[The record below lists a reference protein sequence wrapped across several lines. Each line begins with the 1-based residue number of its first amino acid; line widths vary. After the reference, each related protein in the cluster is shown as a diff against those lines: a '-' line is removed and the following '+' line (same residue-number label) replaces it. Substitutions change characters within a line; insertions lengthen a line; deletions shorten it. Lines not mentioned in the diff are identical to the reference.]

1 MKRIIIFVL
10 TAAILLSMVGC
21 TKKKADN
28 TVDVFCLNMDV
39 TSSVPESYVL
49 RSKNSDV
56 DKQVDELLGRLQDK
70 PDNSKLR
77 KAIPDEV
84 SVRGHEEK
92 NYNCTVD
99 FSKEYYDLTAAQEVL
114 LRASVVRTLTQLDS
128 ISYVTFTV
136 NSIPLVDS
144 DDEIVG
150 SMGADDF
157 VENPGEQINTSVK
170 ETHTLYFADKDGT
183 GLEKQTRVIHYSS
196 NIALEKLVL
205 EQLIEGPKGSKLK
218 ATLPVKKLSDEI
230 SDIKDGFGKEQLD
243 VDDYAET
250 AIISRNFNEL
260 MSGMKVMDE
269 SRQEFVSNVSHEL
282 KTPLTSMKVLADS
295 INSMG
300 DEAPIEMYREFMGD
314 ITSEIDRETKIINDL
329 LSDRKS
335 VV

>member
-10 TAAILLSMVGC
+10 TAAILLSMGGC

-28 TVDVFCLNMDV
+28 TVEVFCLNMDV

-56 DKQVDELLGRLQDK
+56 DKQVDELLGRLQAK
-70 PDNSKLR
+70 PEDSRLR

-84 SVRGHEEK
+84 SVRGHDEK

-170 ETHTLYFADKDGT
+170 ETLTLYFADKDGT

-196 NIALEKLVL
+196 NIALEKLVV

-218 ATLPVKKLSDEI
+218 ATLPGTTKLINVSVADRICYLNFDSSFRNTIDNKLTEDVVLYSIVNSLTSLPTVDKVQISLDGENDGMLLYNYKLSDMYEFNKDI
-230 SDIKDGFGKEQLD
+230 VDSDDSTE
-243 VDDYAET
+243 
-250 AIISRNFNEL
+250 
-260 MSGMKVMDE
+260 
-269 SRQEFVSNVSHEL
+269 
-282 KTPLTSMKVLADS
+282 KTEK
-295 INSMG
+295 
-300 DEAPIEMYREFMGD
+300 
-314 ITSEIDRETKIINDL
+314 
-329 LSDRKS
+329 
-335 VV
+335 

>member
-10 TAAILLSMVGC
+10 TAAMLLSMVGC

-28 TVDVFCLNMDV
+28 TVEVFCLNIDV

-49 RSKNSDV
+49 RSKDSDV

-70 PDNSKLR
+70 PKDSRLR

-84 SVRGHEEK
+84 TVRGHEEK

-170 ETHTLYFADKDGT
+170 ETLTLYFANKDGT

-196 NIALEKLVL
+196 NIALEKLVV

-218 ATLPVKKLSDEI
+218 ATLPGTTKLINVSVADRICYLNFDSSFRNTIDNKLTEDVVLYSIVNSLTSLHTVDKVQISLDGENDGMLLYNYKLSDMYEFNNDI
-230 SDIKDGFGKEQLD
+230 VDSDDSTE
-243 VDDYAET
+243 
-250 AIISRNFNEL
+250 
-260 MSGMKVMDE
+260 
-269 SRQEFVSNVSHEL
+269 
-282 KTPLTSMKVLADS
+282 KTEK
-295 INSMG
+295 
-300 DEAPIEMYREFMGD
+300 
-314 ITSEIDRETKIINDL
+314 
-329 LSDRKS
+329 
-335 VV
+335 

>member
-1 MKRIIIFVL
+1 MKRIIIFML

-28 TVDVFCLNMDV
+28 TVEVYCLNMDV

-70 PDNSKLR
+70 PEDSRLR
-77 KAIPDEV
+77 KAIPDGV
-84 SVRGHEEK
+84 VVRGHEEK

-170 ETHTLYFADKDGT
+170 ETLTLYFADKDGT

-196 NIALEKLVL
+196 NIALEKLVV

-218 ATLPVKKLSDEI
+218 ATLPGTTKLINVSVADRICYLNFDSSFRNTIDNNLTEDVVLYSIVNSLTSLHTVDKVQISLDGENDGMLLYNYKLSNMYEFNKDI
-230 SDIKDGFGKEQLD
+230 VDSDDSTE
-243 VDDYAET
+243 
-250 AIISRNFNEL
+250 
-260 MSGMKVMDE
+260 
-269 SRQEFVSNVSHEL
+269 
-282 KTPLTSMKVLADS
+282 KTEK
-295 INSMG
+295 
-300 DEAPIEMYREFMGD
+300 
-314 ITSEIDRETKIINDL
+314 
-329 LSDRKS
+329 
-335 VV
+335 

>member
-1 MKRIIIFVL
+1 MKRIIIFML

-28 TVDVFCLNMDV
+28 TVEVFCLNMDV

-70 PDNSKLR
+70 PEDSWLR

-84 SVRGHEEK
+84 VVRGHEEK

-170 ETHTLYFADKDGT
+170 ETLTLYFADKDGT

-196 NIALEKLVL
+196 NIALEKLVV

-218 ATLPVKKLSDEI
+218 ATLPGTTKLINVSVADRICYLNFDSSFRNTIDNNLTEDVVLYSIVNSLTSLHTVDKVQISLDGENDGMLLYNYKLSDMYEFNKDI
-230 SDIKDGFGKEQLD
+230 VDSDDSTE
-243 VDDYAET
+243 
-250 AIISRNFNEL
+250 
-260 MSGMKVMDE
+260 
-269 SRQEFVSNVSHEL
+269 
-282 KTPLTSMKVLADS
+282 KTEK
-295 INSMG
+295 
-300 DEAPIEMYREFMGD
+300 
-314 ITSEIDRETKIINDL
+314 
-329 LSDRKS
+329 
-335 VV
+335 

>member
-10 TAAILLSMVGC
+10 TAAMLLSMVGC

-28 TVDVFCLNMDV
+28 TVEVFCLNIDV

-49 RSKNSDV
+49 RSKDSDV

-70 PDNSKLR
+70 PKDSRLR

-84 SVRGHEEK
+84 TVRGHEEK

-170 ETHTLYFADKDGT
+170 ETLTLYFANKDGT

-196 NIALEKLVL
+196 NIALEKLVV

-218 ATLPVKKLSDEI
+218 ATLPGTTKLINVSVADRICYLNFDSSFRNTIDNKLTEDVVLYSIVNSLTSLHTVDKVQISLDGENDGMLLYNYKLSDMYEFNKDI
-230 SDIKDGFGKEQLD
+230 VDSDDSTE
-243 VDDYAET
+243 
-250 AIISRNFNEL
+250 
-260 MSGMKVMDE
+260 
-269 SRQEFVSNVSHEL
+269 
-282 KTPLTSMKVLADS
+282 KTEK
-295 INSMG
+295 
-300 DEAPIEMYREFMGD
+300 
-314 ITSEIDRETKIINDL
+314 
-329 LSDRKS
+329 
-335 VV
+335 

>member
-10 TAAILLSMVGC
+10 TAAMLLSMGGLHKE
-21 TKKKADN
+21 KKQ
-28 TVDVFCLNMDV
+28 TIRLRCFCLNIDV

-49 RSKNSDV
+49 RSKDSDV

-70 PDNSKLR
+70 PKDSRLR

-84 SVRGHEEK
+84 TVRGHEEK

-170 ETHTLYFADKDGT
+170 ETLTLYFANKDGT

-196 NIALEKLVL
+196 NIALEKLVV

-218 ATLPVKKLSDEI
+218 ATLPGTTKLINVSVADRICYLNFDSSFRNTIDNKLTEDVVLYSIVNSLTSLHTVDKVQISLDGENDGMLLYNYKLSDMYEFNNDI
-230 SDIKDGFGKEQLD
+230 VDSDDSTE
-243 VDDYAET
+243 
-250 AIISRNFNEL
+250 
-260 MSGMKVMDE
+260 
-269 SRQEFVSNVSHEL
+269 
-282 KTPLTSMKVLADS
+282 KTEK
-295 INSMG
+295 
-300 DEAPIEMYREFMGD
+300 
-314 ITSEIDRETKIINDL
+314 
-329 LSDRKS
+329 
-335 VV
+335 

>member
-10 TAAILLSMVGC
+10 TAAILLSMGGC

-28 TVDVFCLNMDV
+28 TVEVFCLNMDV

-70 PDNSKLR
+70 PEHSRLR

-84 SVRGHEEK
+84 SVRGHDEN

-150 SMGADDF
+150 SMAADDF

-170 ETHTLYFADKDGT
+170 ETLTLYFADKDGT

-196 NIALEKLVL
+196 NIALEKLVV

-218 ATLPVKKLSDEI
+218 ATLPGTTKLINVSVADRICYLNFDSSFRNTIDNKLTEDVVLYSIVNSLTSLPTVDKVQISLDGENDGMLLYNYKLSDMYEFNKDI
-230 SDIKDGFGKEQLD
+230 VDSDDSTE
-243 VDDYAET
+243 
-250 AIISRNFNEL
+250 
-260 MSGMKVMDE
+260 
-269 SRQEFVSNVSHEL
+269 
-282 KTPLTSMKVLADS
+282 KTEK
-295 INSMG
+295 
-300 DEAPIEMYREFMGD
+300 
-314 ITSEIDRETKIINDL
+314 
-329 LSDRKS
+329 
-335 VV
+335 

>member
-1 MKRIIIFVL
+1 MKRIIIFML

-28 TVDVFCLNMDV
+28 TVEVFCLNMDV

-56 DKQVDELLGRLQDK
+56 DKQVDELLGRLHDK
-70 PDNSKLR
+70 PEDSRLR

-84 SVRGHEEK
+84 VVRGHEEK

-170 ETHTLYFADKDGT
+170 ETLTLYFADKDGT

-196 NIALEKLVL
+196 NIALEKLVV

-218 ATLPVKKLSDEI
+218 ATLPGTTKLINVSVADRICYLNFDSSFRNTIDNNLTEDVVLYSIVNSLTSLHTVDKVQISLDGENDGMLLYNYKLSDMYEFNKDI
-230 SDIKDGFGKEQLD
+230 VDSDDSTE
-243 VDDYAET
+243 
-250 AIISRNFNEL
+250 
-260 MSGMKVMDE
+260 
-269 SRQEFVSNVSHEL
+269 
-282 KTPLTSMKVLADS
+282 KTEK
-295 INSMG
+295 
-300 DEAPIEMYREFMGD
+300 
-314 ITSEIDRETKIINDL
+314 
-329 LSDRKS
+329 
-335 VV
+335 

>member
-1 MKRIIIFVL
+1 ML

-28 TVDVFCLNMDV
+28 TVEVYCLNMDV

-70 PDNSKLR
+70 PEDSRLR

-84 SVRGHEEK
+84 VVRGHEEK

-170 ETHTLYFADKDGT
+170 ETLTLYFADKDGT

-196 NIALEKLVL
+196 NIALENQPGFQTLIKCKMYFTLKHFRTFLKVLLLV
-205 EQLIEGPKGSKLK
+205 
-218 ATLPVKKLSDEI
+218 VVI
-230 SDIKDGFGKEQLD
+230 S
-243 VDDYAET
+243 
-250 AIISRNFNEL
+250 
-260 MSGMKVMDE
+260 
-269 SRQEFVSNVSHEL
+269 H
-282 KTPLTSMKVLADS
+282 TPLGMNVLRLAWICLNLFTKTSDMHINRTHVPRVILAPY
-295 INSMG
+295 N
-300 DEAPIEMYREFMGD
+300 
-314 ITSEIDRETKIINDL
+314 L
-329 LSDRKS
+329 
-335 VV
+335 

>member
-1 MKRIIIFVL
+1 MKKYGKIFMNGIIDENPTFRMVLGMCPTLAITTAASNGIGMGLAVTFVL
-10 TAAILLSMVGC
+10 IFSNLVISL
-21 TKKKADN
+21 
-28 TVDVFCLNMDV
+28 
-39 TSSVPESYVL
+39 
-49 RSKNSDV
+49 
-56 DKQVDELLGRLQDK
+56 
-70 PDNSKLR
+70 LR

-84 SVRGHEEK
+84 SVRGHDEK

-170 ETHTLYFADKDGT
+170 ETLTLYFADKDGT

-196 NIALEKLVL
+196 NIALEKLVV

-218 ATLPVKKLSDEI
+218 ATLPGTTKLINVSVADRICYLNFDSSFRNTIDNKLTEDVVLYSIVNSLTSLPTVDKVQISLDGENDGMLLYNYKLSDMYEFNKDI
-230 SDIKDGFGKEQLD
+230 VDSDDSTE
-243 VDDYAET
+243 
-250 AIISRNFNEL
+250 
-260 MSGMKVMDE
+260 
-269 SRQEFVSNVSHEL
+269 
-282 KTPLTSMKVLADS
+282 KTEK
-295 INSMG
+295 
-300 DEAPIEMYREFMGD
+300 
-314 ITSEIDRETKIINDL
+314 
-329 LSDRKS
+329 
-335 VV
+335 

>member
-10 TAAILLSMVGC
+10 TAAILLSMGGC

-28 TVDVFCLNMDV
+28 TVEVFCLNMDV

-70 PDNSKLR
+70 PEDSRLC

-84 SVRGHEEK
+84 SVRGHDEK

-170 ETHTLYFADKDGT
+170 ETLTLYFADKDGT

-196 NIALEKLVL
+196 NIALEKLVV

-218 ATLPVKKLSDEI
+218 ATLPGTTKLINVSVADRICYLNFDSSFRNTIDNKLTEDVVLYSIVNSLTSLPTVDKVQISLDGENDGMLLYNYKLSDMYEFNKDI
-230 SDIKDGFGKEQLD
+230 VDSDDSTE
-243 VDDYAET
+243 
-250 AIISRNFNEL
+250 
-260 MSGMKVMDE
+260 
-269 SRQEFVSNVSHEL
+269 
-282 KTPLTSMKVLADS
+282 KTEK
-295 INSMG
+295 
-300 DEAPIEMYREFMGD
+300 
-314 ITSEIDRETKIINDL
+314 
-329 LSDRKS
+329 
-335 VV
+335 

>member
-1 MKRIIIFVL
+1 MKRIIIFML
-10 TAAILLSMVGC
+10 TAAILLSVVGC

-28 TVDVFCLNMDV
+28 TVEVYCLNMDV

-56 DKQVDELLGRLQDK
+56 DKQVDELLGRLKDK
-70 PDNSKLR
+70 PEDSRLR

-84 SVRGHEEK
+84 VVRGHEEK

-170 ETHTLYFADKDGT
+170 ETLTLYFADKDGT

-196 NIALEKLVL
+196 NIALEKLVV

-218 ATLPVKKLSDEI
+218 ATLPGTTKLINVSVADRICYLNFDSSFRNTIDNNLTEDVVLYSIVNSLTSLHTVDKVQISLDGENDGMLLYNYKLSDMYEFNKDI
-230 SDIKDGFGKEQLD
+230 VDSDDSTE
-243 VDDYAET
+243 
-250 AIISRNFNEL
+250 
-260 MSGMKVMDE
+260 
-269 SRQEFVSNVSHEL
+269 
-282 KTPLTSMKVLADS
+282 KTEK
-295 INSMG
+295 
-300 DEAPIEMYREFMGD
+300 
-314 ITSEIDRETKIINDL
+314 
-329 LSDRKS
+329 
-335 VV
+335 

>member
-1 MKRIIIFVL
+1 MKRIIIFML

-28 TVDVFCLNMDV
+28 TVEVFCLNMDV

-70 PDNSKLR
+70 PEDSRLR

-84 SVRGHEEK
+84 VVRGHEEK

-170 ETHTLYFADKDGT
+170 ETLTLYFADKDGT

-196 NIALEKLVL
+196 NIALEKLVV

-218 ATLPVKKLSDEI
+218 ATLPGTTKLI
-230 SDIKDGFGKEQLD
+230 
-243 VDDYAET
+243 
-250 AIISRNFNEL
+250 
-260 MSGMKVMDE
+260 
-269 SRQEFVSNVSHEL
+269 NVSVADRICYL
-282 KTPLTSMKVLADS
+282 NFDSSFRNTIDNKLTEDVVMYS
-295 INSMG
+295 IVNSL
-300 DEAPIEMYREFMGD
+300 
-314 ITSEIDRETKIINDL
+314 T
-329 LSDRKS
+329 
-335 VV
+335 

>member
-1 MKRIIIFVL
+1 MKRIIIFML

-28 TVDVFCLNMDV
+28 TVEVYCLNMDV

-70 PDNSKLR
+70 PEDSRLR
-77 KAIPDEV
+77 KAIPGEV
-84 SVRGHEEK
+84 VVRGHEEK

-170 ETHTLYFADKDGT
+170 ETLTLYFADKDGT

-196 NIALEKLVL
+196 NIALEKLVV

-218 ATLPVKKLSDEI
+218 ATLPGTTKLINVSVADRICYLNFDSSFRNTIDNNLTEDVVLYSIVNSLTSLHTVDKVQISLDGENDGMLLYNYKLSDMYEFNKDI
-230 SDIKDGFGKEQLD
+230 VDSDDSTE
-243 VDDYAET
+243 
-250 AIISRNFNEL
+250 
-260 MSGMKVMDE
+260 
-269 SRQEFVSNVSHEL
+269 
-282 KTPLTSMKVLADS
+282 KTEK
-295 INSMG
+295 
-300 DEAPIEMYREFMGD
+300 
-314 ITSEIDRETKIINDL
+314 
-329 LSDRKS
+329 
-335 VV
+335 

>member
-10 TAAILLSMVGC
+10 TAAILLSMGGC

-28 TVDVFCLNMDV
+28 TVEVFCLNMDV

-56 DKQVDELLGRLQDK
+56 DKQVDELLGRLQHK
-70 PDNSKLR
+70 PEDSRLR

-84 SVRGHEEK
+84 SVRGHDEK

-170 ETHTLYFADKDGT
+170 ETLTLYFADKDGT

-196 NIALEKLVL
+196 NIALEKLVV

-218 ATLPVKKLSDEI
+218 ATLPGTTKLINVSVADRICYLNFDSSFRNTIDNKLTEDVVLYSIVNSLTSLPTVDKVQISLDGENDGMLLYNYKLSDMYEFNKDI
-230 SDIKDGFGKEQLD
+230 VDSDDSTE
-243 VDDYAET
+243 
-250 AIISRNFNEL
+250 
-260 MSGMKVMDE
+260 
-269 SRQEFVSNVSHEL
+269 
-282 KTPLTSMKVLADS
+282 KTEK
-295 INSMG
+295 
-300 DEAPIEMYREFMGD
+300 
-314 ITSEIDRETKIINDL
+314 
-329 LSDRKS
+329 
-335 VV
+335 